1 MKHCIKILIADDEGP
16 ARNRLRELLA
26 ELADVEVIAEADS
39 GEQAYQ
45 IYGELK
51 PDIVVMD
58 ISMPG
63 MGGLE
68 SARRIIKRYPAAKI
82 IIFSMHETAS
92 FASQAIKSGVK
103 GYVTKTGASE
113 DLTCAVLEVAN
124 GKTFLSAEIAQK
136 IALET
141 LSGQDDPIHQ
151 LSGREFEVFRLL
163 AEGKK
168 VEEVAE
174 MLKISQKTVANYYTM
189 IKQKLGVTSPIDMV
203 RFAIRHGLVE
213 G

>member
-1 MKHCIKILIADDEGP
+1 MTIELILVDDHAVVRSGL
-16 ARNRLRELLA
+16 RRLLELNKRI
-26 ELADVEVIAEADS
+26 EVIAEADS

-45 IYGELK
+45 FYGELE
-51 PDIVVMD
+51 PDVVVMD

-68 SARRIIKRYPAAKI
+68 SARRIIKRYASAKI
-82 IIFSMHETAS
+82 VIFSMHESAS
-92 FASQAIKSGVK
+92 FASQALKSGVK
-103 GYVTKTGASE
+103 GYVTKTGAPE
-113 DLTCAVLEVAN
+113 DLTRAVLEVAN

-136 IALET
+136 IALEA
-141 LSGQDDPIHQ
+141 LSGHDEPIHQ

-168 VEEVAE
+168 VEEIAE

-189 IKQKLGVTSPIDMV
+189 IKQKLGVSSPIDMV
-203 RFAIRHGLVE
+203 RLAIRHGLVE

>member
-1 MKHCIKILIADDEGP
+1 MMTIKLILVDDHAVVRSGL
-16 ARNRLRELLA
+16 RRLLELNKQ
-26 ELADVEVIAEADS
+26 VEVIAEADS
-39 GEQAYQ
+39 GEQAYHC
-45 IYGELK
+45 YGELK

-68 SARRIIKRYPAAKI
+68 SARRIIKRYPTAKI

-103 GYVTKTGASE
+103 GYVTKTGAAE
-113 DLTCAVLEVAN
+113 DLTRAVLEVAN
-124 GKTFLSAEIAQK
+124 GKTFLSAEVAQK

-203 RFAIRHGLVE
+203 RFAMRHGLVE